1 MRSCDPPHEER
12 HGDCEEG
19 VLDELEV
26 ADEVVLEEGIVDRRR
41 AKRLEGEPE
50 EQRKPGNPED
60 PRRPQPAR
68 PKAYG
73 KDEGRDDDDEHC
85 EVREADVDRRRAEL
99 DRELRLV
106 LLVEEEKGDGDRE
119 EDRSDGVAVD
129 RDREGFALGR

>member
-1 MRSCDPPHEER
+1 MRSLDPPHQER

-50 EQRKPGNPED
+50 EQREPGD
-60 PRRPQPAR
+60 PGSVPPQPAR

-73 KDEGRDDDDEHC
+73 KDEGRDDDDEHG
-85 EVREADVDRRRAEL
+85 EVERRTSIDVEPSST
-99 DRELRLV
+99 ELRLV
-106 LLVEEEKGDGDRE
+106 LLVEEQKGDGNRE
-119 EDRSDGVAVD
+119 GGPLRRPRGRS
-129 RDREGFALGR
+129 DREGFALGR